1 MDVLFK
7 INSKINMGKIFNF
20 FKFLRTLI
28 RISDICY
35 SSVETGISR
44 KLKLHGNIKIF
55 MKEKFGLMLERMQ
68 LSKGFLNL
76 EMKNSSTQNIKN
88 SLIIPEDILDRIN
101 KEIFENNKVLI
112 LFKEE
117 GIFV

>member
-1 MDVLFK
+1 
-7 INSKINMGKIFNF
+7 
-20 FKFLRTLI
+20 
-28 RISDICY
+28 
-35 SSVETGISR
+35 
-44 KLKLHGNIKIF
+44 

-76 EMKNSSTQNIKN
+76 EMKNSSTQKIKN